1 MTSLVDAGIFVCAL
15 IGLAVLLRSSGLAAT
30 CLVASMLVLL
40 SATLSAMPFLV
51 ASWVFATHNG
61 CDMQES
67 LKLAYEPLR
76 VLVTH
81 FLSCVVL
88 AGFCVC
94 LGSCCGEA
102 CVGIVGFFA
111 GCYMLFIVAATC
123 WKLVEI
129 FALWNCVEAG
139 HSCASLNGDMDW
151 MPQFWTGSQLL
162 GCPLDSSATGTSP
175 ASITVGVVLA
185 LEIVVLV
192 ICWRKFN
199 GSKVPEESQIDDFE
213 GSRENVEQH
222 LPEIGSSMR
231 WVVIPESDEERER
244 RTGVSRMESSTTRFT
259 VACKSGQPLQL
270 ISRLHSEDQPIAT
283 VPSQILHDFVWT
295 PASVDASFTD
305 TLEQYWGAVMMHD
318 SSLPQIDFYDD
329 DPDGDDLVPYQVQV
343 DNWDTWKTVWDAIR
357 DLVRDMKRAWWALH
371 PGARDTP
378 QIVANVRPK
387 KASRRPQANV
397 RPQRASRRPQASPGQ
412 QQTIAVDDGEGIIM
426 PWGDEEWVLMHTH
439 NTFLEV
445 WEGLKQQSRGH
456 SRSAP
461 PIGRSS
467 PV

>member
-1 MTSLVDAGIFVCAL
+1 MTSLFDAGILVCVL
-15 IGLAVLLRSSGLAAT
+15 IGVAVLLRSSGLAAT
-30 CLVASMLVLL
+30 CLAASIFVLL
-40 SATLSAMPFLV
+40 SATLSAMPLLV
-51 ASWVFATHNG
+51 ASLVFATHNG

-67 LKLAYEPLR
+67 VKLAYEPLR
-76 VLVTH
+76 VLAV
-81 FLSCVVL
+81 FVL
-88 AGFCVC
+88 ACVISAGLWAC
-94 LGSCCGEA
+94 LGLCCGEA

-111 GCYMLFIVAATC
+111 GTYMLLMAALAC

-139 HSCASLNGDMDW
+139 HSCASLIGDNVDW
-151 MPQFWTGSQLL
+151 IPQYWTGSKLL

-175 ASITVGVVLA
+175 ASITVGFVLA

-192 ICWRKFN
+192 ICWRKFS
-199 GSKVPEESQIDDFE
+199 GSTWLRAQVPEESQIDDCE

-231 WVVIPESDEERER
+231 WVVIPETDEERER
-244 RTGVSRMESSTTRFT
+244 PTGVSRMETSTTRFT

-270 ISRLHSEDQPIAT
+270 ISKVHSEDQPIAT
-283 VPSQILHDFVWT
+283 VPSQMLHDFVWT
-295 PASVDASFTD
+295 HASVDASFKD

-318 SSLPQIDFYDD
+318 SSFPQILFYDN

-343 DNWDTWKTVWDAIR
+343 DDWDTWKTVWDAIR
-357 DLVRDMKRAWWALH
+357 DLVRDMKRAWWVLH

-378 QIVANVRPK
+378 QIAANVQPK
-387 KASRRPQANV
+387 KASRRPQA
-397 RPQRASRRPQASPGQ
+397 SPRQ
-412 QQTIAVDDGEGIIM
+412 QQTISLDDGEGIIM
-426 PWGDEEWVLMHTH
+426 PWGDEWVMMRTH

-467 PV
+467 SV

>member
-1 MTSLVDAGIFVCAL
+1 MTSLIDAGIFVCAL
-15 IGLAVLLRSSGLAAT
+15 IGVAVLLRSSGLTAT
-30 CLVASMLVLL
+30 CLVASILVLL
-40 SATLSAMPFLV
+40 SAAVSAMPLLV

-76 VLVTH
+76 VLASAL
-81 FLSCVVL
+81 LSCVIS
-88 AGFCVC
+88 AGLWAC
-94 LGSCCGEA
+94 LGICCVAWCGEA
-102 CVGIVGFFA
+102 CAGIVGFLA
-111 GCYMLFIVAATC
+111 GCAMLTAAAAAC

-139 HSCASLNGDMDW
+139 HSCASLIGDSFLDW
-151 MPQFWTGSQLL
+151 IPQKWTGSKLL
-162 GCPLDSSATGTSP
+162 GCPLDSSAAGTSP

-199 GSKVPEESQIDDFE
+199 GSTWRCAQVPEESQIEDCE
-213 GSRENVEQH
+213 GSRENIEQH

-231 WVVIPESDEERER
+231 WVVIPETDEERER
-244 RTGVSRMESSTTRFT
+244 RTGVSRMETSTTRFT

-270 ISRLHSEDQPIAT
+270 ISKLHAEDQPIST

-295 PASVDASFTD
+295 HASVDASFKD

-318 SSLPQIDFYDD
+318 SSFPQILFYDN
-329 DPDGDDLVPYQVQV
+329 DPDGDDLVPYQLQV
-343 DNWDTWKTVWDAIR
+343 DDWDTWKTVWDAIR

-378 QIVANVRPK
+378 QIVANVRPT
-387 KASRRPQANV
+387 KASRRPQAPS
-397 RPQRASRRPQASPGQ
+397 RQQR
-412 QQTIAVDDGEGIIM
+412 TIALDDGEGIIM
-426 PWGDEEWVLMHTH
+426 PWGDEWVLMRTH

-467 PV
+467 SV